1 MNRNGHLI
9 DSHVRI
15 RRDDGPAREI
25 DTLAREVATET
36 TLLTLES
43 LNETSSWFLRLENN
57 NNNINN
63 TIIHT
68 STCALM
74 IHMVYLIITIWVLPK
89 PIMEEKDTHTYIYIY
104 YIRYISYTMNSE
116 SRKYYLKDK
125 GRERKRG
132 RKRGKGEREL
142 LSIHCRHQTR
152 THQFNWSH
160 ILPPRI
166 RS

>member
-1 MNRNGHLI
+1 MNRNGYLI

-43 LNETSSWFLRLENN
+43 LNKTSSWFLRLENN
-57 NNNINN
+57 NNNNNNN

-74 IHMVYLIITIWVLPK
+74 MHMVYLIIIMWVLPNQSWRK
-89 PIMEEKDTHTYIYIY
+89 RIHTHIHIY

-116 SRKYYLKDK
+116 SRKCYLKDK

-142 LSIHCRHQTR
+142 LSIHCRHQTH